1 MKERLT
7 IFYNVSVQKKMFL
20 DPTKD
25 LMALIK
31 LLQHTVRQEDEEAV
45 ATEEAEDLCME
56 SIDNHHDRTSDV
68 VIASYHIMRQKIA
81 ERRRE
86 RKERSKPTKTR
97 HYYHQLLSTRRVFS
111 PSSQT
116 PEQLNTCQT
125 RRLYSKISYRF
136 NLDPGQL
143 LE

>member
-7 IFYNVSVQKKMFL
+7 IYYNVSVQKKMFL

-31 LLQHTVRQEDEEAV
+31 LLQHMVRQEDEETV
-45 ATEEAEDLCME
+45 AAEEAADICME

-68 VIASYHIMRQKIA
+68 VIASYLVMKQKIA
-81 ERRRE
+81 ERRRGL
-86 RKERSKPTKTR
+86 KERSKPTKTR
-97 HYYHQLLSTRRVFS
+97 HYCHQLLSTRRVFS

-116 PEQLNTCQT
+116 LEQLNTCQT
-125 RRLYSKISYRF
+125 RRIYSKILYQF